1 MDIKDFL
8 SPADVQVDVR
18 VSDKVRLLQELADR
32 AAKSLSLPADRILS
46 ELLKREKLGS
56 TGTGG
61 GTAIPHARISGL
73 NKPFGILVRLKQPID
88 FDAIDGQPVDLLF
101 LLLLPVTSDKEQLNA
116 LASVARN
123 LRNSDCVCNLRRSRD
138 NEGLFRAMVVGTG
151 KLGE

>member
-8 SPADVQVDVR
+8 SPADAQVDVR
-18 VSDKVRLLQELADR
+18 VSDKARLLRELANR
-32 AAKSLSLPADRILS
+32 AANSLSLPADRILS
-46 ELLKREKLGS
+46 EPLKREKLGS

-61 GTAIPHARISGL
+61 GIAIPHARISGL

-123 LRNSDCVCNLRRSRD
+123 LRNSDCVRNLRRSRD
-138 NEGLFRAMVVGTG
+138 SEGLFRAMVVDIG
-151 KLGE
+151 KSGE

>member
-18 VSDKVRLLQELADR
+18 GSDKVRLLQELADR

-73 NKPFGILVRLKQPID
+73 NKPFGI
-88 FDAIDGQPVDLLF
+88 
-101 LLLLPVTSDKEQLNA
+101 
-116 LASVARN
+116 
-123 LRNSDCVCNLRRSRD
+123 
-138 NEGLFRAMVVGTG
+138 
-151 KLGE
+151 

>member
-8 SPADVQVDVR
+8 SPADAQVDVR

-32 AAKSLSLPADRILS
+32 AAKSLSLPADLILS

-61 GTAIPHARISGL
+61 GIAIPHARISGI

-123 LRNSDCVCNLRRSRD
+123 LRNSDCVRSLRRSRD
-138 NEGLFRAMVVGTG
+138 NEGLFRAMVVDTG